1 MVKINGEEK
10 KRFHRERPP
19 EKIIFEYPKNKI
31 KDFIEN
37 KGFYIEFKFFKE
49 REKERV
55 ESHLQ
60 NKLDF
65 YINERAMEKILKH
78 CNEMALTGKEAMGF
92 LIGDVKYW
100 DGEYSVV
107 YDIATASLL
116 SSSIYVRFRKEAFE
130 EIFNKLDEIEYEYVL
145 IGWYHSHLG
154 YSSFMSKIDMET
166 QIKYFNK
173 PFHASLVIDPIK
185 KEVKVFRLYM
195 GKCVEIPYAIFR

>member
-10 KRFHRERPP
+10 KRFCREHPP
-19 EKIIFEYPKNKI
+19 KKIIFEYPKNKM
-31 KDFIEN
+31 KDFIEK
-37 KGFYIEFKFFKE
+37 KGFHVENKFF
-49 REKERV
+49 REKEEERI
-55 ESHLQ
+55 ESKLQ
-60 NKLDF
+60 TKLNF
-65 YINERAMEKILKH
+65 YIKEEAMEKILKH
-78 CNEMALTGKEAMGF
+78 CKEMAIEGKEALGF

-100 DGEYSVV
+100 GGEYSVV

-116 SSSIYVRFRKEAFE
+116 SSSIYVRFKKEAFE

-173 PFHASLVIDPIK
+173 PFHASMVVDPIK
-185 KEVKVFRLYM
+185 KEVKVFRLY
-195 GKCVEIPYAIFR
+195 GDECVEIPYAIFR